1 MPAAL
6 SKCARRWQ
14 LYLAEGDVQYTRFY
28 VGCVAVYDDEAP
40 DEAVERRRLAHQA
53 ERHNRK
59 AGGAVWLSLCQG
71 EIQNNTRK
79 GMFCGFAFR
88 ACLPHI

>member
-28 VGCVAVYDDEAP
+28 VGCVAVYDDETP
-40 DEAVERRRLAHQA
+40 DEAVERRHA
-53 ERHNRK
+53 
-59 AGGAVWLSLCQG
+59 
-71 EIQNNTRK
+71 
-79 GMFCGFAFR
+79 
-88 ACLPHI
+88 